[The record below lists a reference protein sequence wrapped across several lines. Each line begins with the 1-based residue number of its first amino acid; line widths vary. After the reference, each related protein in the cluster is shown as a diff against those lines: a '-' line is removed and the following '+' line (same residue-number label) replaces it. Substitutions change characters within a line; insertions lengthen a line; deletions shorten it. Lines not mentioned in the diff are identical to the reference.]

1 MIGIMSNTWSAENI
15 RKNLGTDKDLLAAV
29 RLAVSGKTYGPPLF
43 ESLEILGK
51 EETLKR
57 LRNAIEYLKGKQ

>member
-1 MIGIMSNTWSAENI
+1 MSNTWSAENI
-15 RKNLGTDKDLLAAV
+15 RKALGTDGDLLAAV

-51 EETLKR
+51 DETLKR

>member
-1 MIGIMSNTWSAENI
+1 MKWSAESI
-15 RKNLGTDKDLLAAV
+15 REALGTDKELLAAV

-51 EETLKR
+51 DETLKR
-57 LRNAIEYLKGKQ
+57 LRSAIEYLINTKEA